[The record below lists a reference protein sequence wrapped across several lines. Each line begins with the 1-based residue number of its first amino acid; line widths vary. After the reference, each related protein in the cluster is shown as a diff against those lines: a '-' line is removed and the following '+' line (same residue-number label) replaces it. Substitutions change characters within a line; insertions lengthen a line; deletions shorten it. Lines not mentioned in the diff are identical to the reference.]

1 MTDTEVTVLTAG
13 GVAEAID
20 FYSDPPDGVRVNMVN
35 SLDNEAAFNGRVAAI
50 SDATDHRLL
59 LNLRAYADVILVGA
73 GTVRA
78 EAYGPVILRDD
89 QRRSRT
95 ERLGMSAE
103 PPVAVVTTRGVLP
116 AESRLFGVTP
126 RPIVITT
133 RAAAASAPAT
143 DDHDV
148 IVAGDD
154 HVDLPVAISALRE
167 RGFRRVLCEGGPSL
181 LQSLAEC
188 DLIDEMCV
196 TVSPMVAGGQG
207 GTSGAPTGLTEPRRL
222 RLAHVLSHNDFLY
235 LRYTR
240 R

>member
-1 MTDTEVTVLTAG
+1 MTDSEVTVLTAG
-13 GVAEAID
+13 SVAAAID

-35 SLDNEAAFNGRVAAI
+35 SLDNEAAFKGRVAAI

-59 LNLRAYADVILVGA
+59 LNLRAFADVVLVGA

-78 EAYGPVILRDD
+78 ESYGPVVLRDD
-89 QRRSRT
+89 QRRLRA
-95 ERLGMSAE
+95 ERLGVGDP
-103 PPVAVVTTRGVLP
+103 PPVAVVTTQGKLP
-116 AESRLFGVTP
+116 EESRLFGVTP

-133 RAAAASAPAT
+133 AVAAASAPVS
-143 DDHDV
+143 DDCDV

-154 HVDLPVAISALRE
+154 RVDLSAAVAALRE

-181 LQSLAEC
+181 LQSLAEQ

-207 GTSGAPTGLTEPRRL
+207 GSSSVRTRLTEPRRL

-240 R
+240 